1 MNTTLRIF
9 SGAAALALTI
19 FGVGGC
25 AEYEKLRKGVDE
37 VSHPDS
43 GPPTLSEQ
51 QKIELIDG
59 MRAKG
64 SFEAAR
70 DRLTSTAQAIAEQIS
85 TAVPGQTWKFADD
98 ANEQDAYQNGS
109 LCDKLEPD
117 VARRPRAKTVEF
129 GTTFTTDG
137 FTTAVTIVRQQAAKY
152 GATQQSS
159 LFNEPAKR
167 DYDVQGD
174 GYEFNLGQIKFAT
187 LLITGDC
194 FLLQKVLDTPP
205 GKLPTVPPSV
215 STTTP

>member
-1 MNTTLRIF
+1 MNTRFRII
-9 SGAAALALTI
+9 SGAAALALTV
-19 FGVGGC
+19 FSVGGC

-37 VSHPDS
+37 LSHPDS
-43 GPPTLSEQ
+43 RAPTLSDE
-51 QKIELIDG
+51 QKIKLIDG

-98 ANEQDAYQNGS
+98 PNEQDAYQNGS

-117 VARRPRAKTVEF
+117 VARRPRARTVEF
-129 GTTFTTDG
+129 GSAFTTDG
-137 FTTAVTIVRQQAAKY
+137 FTTAISIVRQEAAKY

-159 LFNEPAKR
+159 LFNQPTKR

-174 GYEFNLGQIKFAT
+174 GNEFNLGQIKIAT

-205 GKLPTVPPSV
+205 GKLPIDPPSPT
-215 STTTP
+215 TTTP